1 MTTPTSPD
9 TAGHAAGQPVADV
22 RGDDQAPNPFQYG
35 HGRMPFFMK
44 IVWLAFLGFIAW
56 YIVTFLLASLAEE
69 IA

>member
-1 MTTPTSPD
+1 MTTPTSPEP
-9 TAGHAAGQPVADV
+9 AAEQPVTDV

-44 IVWLAFLGFIAW
+44 IVWLAFLAFIAW
-56 YIVTFLLASLAEE
+56 YTVTFLLASLAEE